1 MLEVLVHLEVDS
13 IPPPFQLM
21 RIQVPDG
28 LPHSAWPNSARSDL
42 SSETAEWGDA
52 WLARGDTALARVPSA
67 IAPDSFN
74 WLITPL
80 HSAARQI
87 ATTAASRW
95 PWDDRLFRGRPGQS
109 GRPVRRENVENTQDT
124 TAAAQISRYAPPT
137 PCAPGRPRHPS
148 ADSGCPV

>member
-1 MLEVLVHLEVDS
+1 
-13 IPPPFQLM
+13 M
-21 RIQVPDG
+21 RSQVPDV

-74 WLITPL
+74 WLINQH

-87 ATTAASRW
+87 VTTAPSRC
-95 PWDDRLFRGRPGQS
+95 PWDDRLFSGRPGQS
-109 GRPVRRENVENTQDT
+109 GQSVRRENVASSPDITVSSQYSRSAPTFLCTHGRNRNT
-124 TAAAQISRYAPPT
+124 PK
-137 PCAPGRPRHPS
+137 GR
-148 ADSGCPV
+148 DG